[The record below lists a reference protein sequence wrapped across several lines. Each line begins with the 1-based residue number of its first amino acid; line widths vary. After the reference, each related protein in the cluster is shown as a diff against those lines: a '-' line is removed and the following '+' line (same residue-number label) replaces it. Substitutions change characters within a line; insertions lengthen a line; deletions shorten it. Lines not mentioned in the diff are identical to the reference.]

1 MAVNYV
7 NNLWNAVTGSP
18 TEPFQSHVTPKP
30 YISVFFL
37 VSFCISMLFFLAY
50 GYGAANLSFCLN
62 KSLGRSDVEAL
73 GWAVLA
79 FVFNGVY
86 YPYYGI
92 FLNPVCA
99 MKRNMVGGRR

>member
-7 NNLWNAVTGSP
+7 NNVWAAVTGET
-18 TEPFQSHVTPKP
+18 TEMFQSHITPKP

-37 VSFCISMLFFLAY
+37 ISSVISVLCFIAY

-99 MKRNMVGGRR
+99 MKRNVVGGRR